1 MKKIITLLSVICCC
15 VGVMAEDIPND
26 EIWYEASAKL
36 NETTSSSSSGLHTKA
51 FNASIQSHTF
61 SNGKGVV
68 KFNNTVTSIGN
79 YAFYRCSGLT
89 SVTIPNSVESIGYD
103 AFYRC
108 NCLTSVTIPN
118 SVMSIGTGAFSDC
131 SGLISVA
138 IGNSVT
144 SIGTSAF
151 SNCSGL
157 TSVAIPNSV
166 MSIGDYAFYGC
177 ISLTSIEIPNSVTSI
192 GYEAFSGCSGFTSIE
207 IPNSVTSIG
216 GAAFYGCSGV
226 TSIIWDSNV
235 SPNCLTQYCKNTLST
250 LVLGDNITSIGA
262 SAFSD
267 CSGLTSVTIPNSVM
281 NIGDCAFSNCSSLT
295 SIYIPNTVT
304 SIGGSAF
311 YGCSGLTSVA
321 IPNSV
326 MSIGDYAF
334 SNCSSLTSIYIPN
347 SVTSIGSS
355 AFYGCSGVT
364 SITWDS
370 NVSPNCLTQY
380 CKNTLSTLVLGDN
393 ITSIGAS
400 AFSDCSGLISI
411 TIPESVISIENNAFY
426 GCSGLISIEIPNSV
440 TSIGTYAFQNCS
452 SLMSLVVPGTVKEIG
467 SGAFSGCS
475 SLRSAGPIGSGCF
488 YEFGWTDE
496 IPDYAFSGCD
506 GLTRVTLPSSITSI
520 GGGAFSSCSGL
531 TSIEIL
537 NSVTSIG
544 SSAFYGC
551 SGLASVTIGNSVT
564 SIGESAFDGCRNIE
578 SLYWDSNVSPYC
590 LTQYCK
596 NNLKTVVLGDNITSI
611 GSRAFSGCSVLTSI
625 IIPNSVTNI
634 GDYAFNNCSGLKS
647 IQMSANIQEVGSH
660 AFDGCNVF
668 ESERLE
674 IGQLYAKFKT
684 STIFTSS
691 AGILVKINNDEAN
704 ATDGIIIV
712 KDKPNTYFSGPCK
725 VCCNGTVIYQSDVNY
740 RTHSLQ
746 PNLTYESNPT
756 QILISSVS
764 YVEEDAK
771 VVKTEVQNPITGEYE
786 TGGALRLTN
795 LPPNSSYYIPYRV
808 YYGTGKDD
816 YEGGSNYVYTN
827 SLTLKT
833 ETPKV
838 VNSTSAVVAATT
850 NILDDEVS
858 VGFEWRKI
866 DAPAEIPSKSGGAV
880 IYNGRMEGKIMNLQ
894 TDSYYKVRAYY
905 ESLEGKKYYG
915 EWVGFDPS
923 DFSYFEPTVHT
934 YAMASA
940 QTSNSVKVRGYAVA
954 GTDDLDDQ
962 GFEYNEVGS
971 IAEPKRVSATGQL
984 MTATL
989 EGLKYNT
996 SYNVRAYVKTSSKT
1010 VYGETV
1016 TFKTPYTDG
1025 IEEITVDAVQ
1035 ERTIQ
1040 GVYDMQGRLISR
1052 DSNIDLSTLKQG
1064 IYIINGKKVLIK

>member
-1 MKKIITLLSVICCC
+1 
-15 VGVMAEDIPND
+15 
-26 EIWYEASAKL
+26 
-36 NETTSSSSSGLHTKA
+36 
-51 FNASIQSHTF
+51 
-61 SNGKGVV
+61 
-68 KFNNTVTSIGN
+68 
-79 YAFYRCSGLT
+79 
-89 SVTIPNSVESIGYD
+89 
-103 AFYRC
+103 
-108 NCLTSVTIPN
+108 
-118 SVMSIGTGAFSDC
+118 
-131 SGLISVA
+131 
-138 IGNSVT
+138 
-144 SIGTSAF
+144 
-151 SNCSGL
+151 
-157 TSVAIPNSV
+157 
-166 MSIGDYAFYGC
+166 
-177 ISLTSIEIPNSVTSI
+177 
-192 GYEAFSGCSGFTSIE
+192 
-207 IPNSVTSIG
+207 
-216 GAAFYGCSGV
+216 
-226 TSIIWDSNV
+226 
-235 SPNCLTQYCKNTLST
+235 
-250 LVLGDNITSIGA
+250 
-262 SAFSD
+262 
-267 CSGLTSVTIPNSVM
+267 
-281 NIGDCAFSNCSSLT
+281 
-295 SIYIPNTVT
+295 
-304 SIGGSAF
+304 
-311 YGCSGLTSVA
+311 
-321 IPNSV
+321 
-326 MSIGDYAF
+326 
-334 SNCSSLTSIYIPN
+334 
-347 SVTSIGSS
+347 
-355 AFYGCSGVT
+355 
-364 SITWDS
+364 
-370 NVSPNCLTQY
+370 
-380 CKNTLSTLVLGDN
+380 
-393 ITSIGAS
+393 
-400 AFSDCSGLISI
+400 
-411 TIPESVISIENNAFY
+411 
-426 GCSGLISIEIPNSV
+426 
-440 TSIGTYAFQNCS
+440 
-452 SLMSLVVPGTVKEIG
+452 MSLVVPGTVKEIG

-520 GGGAFSSCSGL
+520 GGGAFSSCIGL
-531 TSIEIL
+531 TSIEIP

-544 SSAFYGC
+544 DNAFYGC
-551 SGLASVTIGNSVT
+551 SNIESLYWDSNVFPSCLTEYCNETLKSVVLGDNITVIGNSTFKDCSSLTSVTIGNSVT
-564 SIGESAFDGCRNIE
+564 SIG
-578 SLYWDSNVSPYC
+578 
-590 LTQYCK
+590 
-596 NNLKTVVLGDNITSI
+596 
-611 GSRAFSGCSVLTSI
+611 
-625 IIPNSVTNI
+625 
-634 GDYAFNNCSGLKS
+634 DYAFEGCSGLQS
-647 IQMSANIQEVGSH
+647 IEMSANIQEVGSH

-684 STIFTSS
+684 STTFTSS
-691 AGILVKINNDEAN
+691 AGIKVKINNDEAN

-725 VCCNGTVIYQSDVNY
+725 VYCNGTVIYQSDVNY

-746 PNLTYESNPT
+746 PNLTYESNTT

-771 VVKTEVQNPITGEYE
+771 VVKTEVWNPITGEFV
-786 TGGALRLTN
+786 TGGALQLTN
-795 LPPNSSYYIPYRV
+795 LTPNSSYYIPYRV

-816 YEGGSNYVYTN
+816 YEGGSTYVDTY

-850 NILDDEVS
+850 NIPDDEVS

-866 DAPAEIPSKSGGAV
+866 DAPEEIPSKSGGAV

-905 ESLEGKKYYG
+905 ESRDGKKYYG

-954 GTDDLDDQ
+954 GTDDLDEQ

-971 IAEPKRVSATGQL
+971 SVEPKRVSATGQL

-1040 GVYDMQGRLISR
+1040 GVYDIQGRLISR